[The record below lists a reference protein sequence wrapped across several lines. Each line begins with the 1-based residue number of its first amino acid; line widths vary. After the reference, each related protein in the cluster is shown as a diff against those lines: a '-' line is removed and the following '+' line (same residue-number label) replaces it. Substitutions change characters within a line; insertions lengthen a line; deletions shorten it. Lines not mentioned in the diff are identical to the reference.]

1 MLSQQIEEENHKIV
15 FTIEEN
21 YRHLGKYAR
30 WLLPLEVMNLVFD
43 LETDGLLND
52 LTRVHC
58 LGIHDLDT
66 KQTLVFNDQG
76 DQQPITRGVQ
86 MLEDAESVIGHN
98 IIGYDIPVLR
108 NLYPWFTAPPAI
120 DTLVISRV
128 LHSDILAID
137 QKRKW
142 KHMPLQLYGRHSLEA
157 YGHRLG
163 EYKGNFGKTTDW
175 KEWSQ
180 EMQDYCIQDVH
191 VTVKLWHHFTKKF
204 LTI

>member
-1 MLSQQIEEENHKIV
+1 
-15 FTIEEN
+15 
-21 YRHLGKYAR
+21 
-30 WLLPLEVMNLVFD
+30 MNLVFD

-66 KQTLVFNDQG
+66 KQTFVFNDQG

-86 MLEDAESVIGHN
+86 MLEDADSVIGHN

-108 NLYPWFTAPPAI
+108 NLYPWFTAPSAI

-128 LHSDILAID
+128 LHPDILVVD

-180 EMQDYCIQDVH
+180 EMQDYMIQDVV
-191 VTVKLWHHFTKKF
+191 VTTKLWHHFTKKF
-204 LTI
+204 LTT

>member
-1 MLSQQIEEENHKIV
+1 
-15 FTIEEN
+15 
-21 YRHLGKYAR
+21 
-30 WLLPLEVMNLVFD
+30 MNLVFD

-66 KQTLVFNDQG
+66 KQTFVFNDQG
-76 DQQPITRGVQ
+76 DQQPITKGVQ

-108 NLYPWFTAPPAI
+108 NLYPWFTAPSAI

-128 LHSDILAID
+128 LHPDILVVD

-163 EYKGNFGKTTDW
+163 EYKGSFGKTTDW

-204 LTI
+204 LTT

>member
-1 MLSQQIEEENHKIV
+1 
-15 FTIEEN
+15 
-21 YRHLGKYAR
+21 
-30 WLLPLEVMNLVFD
+30 MNLIFD

-52 LTRVHC
+52 LTCVHC

-86 MLEDAESVIGHN
+86 MLEDADSVIGHN

-128 LHSDILAID
+128 LHSDILVID

-163 EYKGNFGKTTDW
+163 EYKGNFSKTTDW

>member
-1 MLSQQIEEENHKIV
+1 MVKASTL
-15 FTIEEN
+15 
-21 YRHLGKYAR
+21 
-30 WLLPLEVMNLVFD
+30 MNLVFD

-66 KQTLVFNDQG
+66 KQTFVFNDQG
-76 DQQPITRGVQ
+76 DQQPITKGVQ

-98 IIGYDIPVLR
+98 IIGYDLCVLR
-108 NLYPWFTAPPAI
+108 HLYPWFTAPPAI
-120 DTLVISRV
+120 DTMVISRV
-128 LHSDILAID
+128 LHADILVVD

-142 KHMPLQLYGRHSLEA
+142 KNMPLQLYGRHSLEA

-180 EMQDYCIQDVH
+180 EMQDYMIQDVV
-191 VTVKLWHHFTKKF
+191 VTTKLWKHFLKR
-204 LTI
+204 LAA

>member
-1 MLSQQIEEENHKIV
+1 
-15 FTIEEN
+15 
-21 YRHLGKYAR
+21 
-30 WLLPLEVMNLVFD
+30 MNLVFD

-66 KQTLVFNDQG
+66 KQTFVFNDQG

-86 MLEDAESVIGHN
+86 MLEDANSVIGHN

-128 LHSDILAID
+128 LHPDILVID

-204 LTI
+204 LTT

>member
-1 MLSQQIEEENHKIV
+1 
-15 FTIEEN
+15 
-21 YRHLGKYAR
+21 
-30 WLLPLEVMNLVFD
+30 MNLVFD

-66 KQTLVFNDQG
+66 KQTFVFNDEG

-108 NLYPWFTAPPAI
+108 NLYPWFTAPSAI

-128 LHSDILAID
+128 LHADILVVD

-157 YGHRLG
+157 YGHRLC
-163 EYKGNFGKTTDW
+163 EYKGSFGKTTDW

-180 EMQDYCIQDVH
+180 EMQDYMIQDVV
-191 VTVKLWHHFTKKF
+191 VTTKLWHHFTKKF
-204 LTI
+204 LTT

>member
-1 MLSQQIEEENHKIV
+1 
-15 FTIEEN
+15 
-21 YRHLGKYAR
+21 
-30 WLLPLEVMNLVFD
+30 MNLVFD

-58 LGIHDLDT
+58 LGIYDLDT

-86 MLEDAESVIGHN
+86 MLEDADSIIGHN

-128 LHSDILAID
+128 LHSDILVID

-204 LTI
+204 LTT

>member
-1 MLSQQIEEENHKIV
+1 
-15 FTIEEN
+15 
-21 YRHLGKYAR
+21 
-30 WLLPLEVMNLVFD
+30 MNLVFD

-58 LGIHDLDT
+58 LGIYDLDT
-66 KQTLVFNDQG
+66 KQTFVFNDQG
-76 DQQPITRGVQ
+76 DQQPITKGVQ

-108 NLYPWFTAPPAI
+108 NLYPWFTAPSAI

-128 LHSDILAID
+128 LHPDILVVD

-204 LTI
+204 LTT

>member
-1 MLSQQIEEENHKIV
+1 
-15 FTIEEN
+15 
-21 YRHLGKYAR
+21 
-30 WLLPLEVMNLVFD
+30 MNLVFD

-66 KQTLVFNDQG
+66 KQTFVFNYQG
-76 DQQPITRGVQ
+76 DQQPITKGVQ

-98 IIGYDIPVLR
+98 IIGYDLCVLR
-108 NLYPWFTAPPAI
+108 NLYSWFTAPSAI

-128 LHSDILAID
+128 LHSDILFIG

-142 KHMPLQLYGRHSLEA
+142 RHMPLQLYGRHSLEA

-180 EMQDYCIQDVH
+180 EMQDYMIQDVV
-191 VTVKLWHHFTKKF
+191 VTTKLWHHFTKKF
-204 LTI
+204 LTT

>member
-1 MLSQQIEEENHKIV
+1 
-15 FTIEEN
+15 
-21 YRHLGKYAR
+21 
-30 WLLPLEVMNLVFD
+30 MNLVFD

-66 KQTLVFNDQG
+66 KQTFVFNDQG

-86 MLEDAESVIGHN
+86 MLEDADSVIGHN

-128 LHSDILAID
+128 LHADILVVD

>member
-1 MLSQQIEEENHKIV
+1 
-15 FTIEEN
+15 
-21 YRHLGKYAR
+21 
-30 WLLPLEVMNLVFD
+30 MNLVFD

-66 KQTLVFNDQG
+66 KQTFVFNDQG

-86 MLEDAESVIGHN
+86 MLEDADSVIGHN

-128 LHSDILAID
+128 LHSDILVID

-180 EMQDYCIQDVH
+180 EMQDYMIQDVV
-191 VTVKLWHHFTKKF
+191 VTTKLWHHFTKKF
-204 LTI
+204 LTT

>member
-1 MLSQQIEEENHKIV
+1 M
-15 FTIEEN
+15 
-21 YRHLGKYAR
+21 R
-30 WLLPLEVMNLVFD
+30 LVFD

-66 KQTLVFNDQG
+66 KQTFVFNDQG

-108 NLYPWFTAPPAI
+108 NLYPWFTAPSAI

-128 LHSDILAID
+128 LHSDILVID

-142 KHMPLQLYGRHSLEA
+142 RHMPLQLYGRHSLEA

-204 LTI
+204 LTT

>member
-1 MLSQQIEEENHKIV
+1 
-15 FTIEEN
+15 
-21 YRHLGKYAR
+21 
-30 WLLPLEVMNLVFD
+30 MNLVFD

-66 KQTLVFNDQG
+66 KQTFVFNDQG
-76 DQQPITRGVQ
+76 DQQPITKGVQ

-108 NLYPWFTAPPAI
+108 ILYPWFTAPSVV

-128 LHSDILAID
+128 LHSDILVVD

-180 EMQDYCIQDVH
+180 EMQDYMIQDVV
-191 VTVKLWHHFTKKF
+191 VTTKLWHHFTKKF
-204 LTI
+204 LTT

>member
-1 MLSQQIEEENHKIV
+1 
-15 FTIEEN
+15 
-21 YRHLGKYAR
+21 
-30 WLLPLEVMNLVFD
+30 MNLVFD

-128 LHSDILAID
+128 LHADILVVD

-142 KHMPLQLYGRHSLEA
+142 KHMPLQLYGRHSLES

-180 EMQDYCIQDVH
+180 EMQDYMIQDVV
-191 VTVKLWHHFTKKF
+191 VTTKLWHHFTKKF
-204 LTI
+204 LTT

>member
-1 MLSQQIEEENHKIV
+1 
-15 FTIEEN
+15 
-21 YRHLGKYAR
+21 
-30 WLLPLEVMNLVFD
+30 MNLVFD

-58 LGIHDLDT
+58 LVIHDLDT
-66 KQTLVFNDQG
+66 KQTFVFNDQG

-86 MLEDAESVIGHN
+86 MLEDAECIIGHN

-108 NLYPWFTAPPAI
+108 NLYPWFTAPSAI

-128 LHSDILAID
+128 LHADILVVD

-142 KHMPLQLYGRHSLEA
+142 KNMPLQLYGRHSLEA

-180 EMQDYCIQDVH
+180 EMQDYMIQDVV
-191 VTVKLWHHFTKKF
+191 VTTKLWHHFTKKF

>member
-1 MLSQQIEEENHKIV
+1 
-15 FTIEEN
+15 
-21 YRHLGKYAR
+21 
-30 WLLPLEVMNLVFD
+30 MNLVFD
-43 LETDGLLND
+43 LETDGLLDD
-52 LTRVHC
+52 LSLVHC
-58 LGIHDLDT
+58 LVIHDLDT
-66 KQTLVFNDQG
+66 KQTFVFTDQG

-86 MLEDAESVIGHN
+86 MLEDANSVIGHN

-128 LHSDILAID
+128 LHPDILVID

>member
-1 MLSQQIEEENHKIV
+1 
-15 FTIEEN
+15 
-21 YRHLGKYAR
+21 
-30 WLLPLEVMNLVFD
+30 MNLVFD

-66 KQTLVFNDQG
+66 KQTFVFNDQG

-86 MLEDAESVIGHN
+86 MLEDAECIIGHN

-128 LHSDILAID
+128 LHADILVVD

-142 KHMPLQLYGRHSLEA
+142 KNMPLQLYGRHSLES

-163 EYKGNFGKTTDW
+163 EYKGNFSKTTDW

>member
-1 MLSQQIEEENHKIV
+1 
-15 FTIEEN
+15 
-21 YRHLGKYAR
+21 
-30 WLLPLEVMNLVFD
+30 MNLVFD

-66 KQTLVFNDQG
+66 KQTFVFNDQG

-98 IIGYDIPVLR
+98 IIGYDLCVLR

-128 LHSDILAID
+128 LHADILVID

-142 KHMPLQLYGRHSLEA
+142 KNMPLQLYGRHSLEA

-204 LTI
+204 LTT

>member
-1 MLSQQIEEENHKIV
+1 
-15 FTIEEN
+15 
-21 YRHLGKYAR
+21 
-30 WLLPLEVMNLVFD
+30 MNLVFD

-66 KQTLVFNDQG
+66 KQTFVFNDQG

-86 MLEDAESVIGHN
+86 MLEDAECIIGHN
-98 IIGYDIPVLR
+98 IIGYDLCVLR

-128 LHSDILAID
+128 LHSDILVVD

-180 EMQDYCIQDVH
+180 EMQDYMIQDVV
-191 VTVKLWHHFTKKF
+191 VTTKLWHHFTKKF
-204 LTI
+204 LTT

>member
-1 MLSQQIEEENHKIV
+1 
-15 FTIEEN
+15 
-21 YRHLGKYAR
+21 
-30 WLLPLEVMNLVFD
+30 MNLVFD

-66 KQTLVFNDQG
+66 KQTFVFNDRG
-76 DQQPITRGVQ
+76 DQQPITKGVQ
-86 MLEDAESVIGHN
+86 MLEDAEAVIGHN
-98 IIGYDIPVLR
+98 IIGYDLCVLR
-108 NLYPWFTAPPAI
+108 NLYPWFTAPSAI

-128 LHSDILAID
+128 LHSDTLAID

-142 KHMPLQLYGRHSLEA
+142 RHMPLQLYGRHSLEA

-163 EYKGNFGKTTDW
+163 EYEGNFGKTTDW

-180 EMQDYCIQDVH
+180 EMQDYMIQDVV
-191 VTVKLWHHFTKKF
+191 VTTKLWHHFTKKF
-204 LTI
+204 LTT